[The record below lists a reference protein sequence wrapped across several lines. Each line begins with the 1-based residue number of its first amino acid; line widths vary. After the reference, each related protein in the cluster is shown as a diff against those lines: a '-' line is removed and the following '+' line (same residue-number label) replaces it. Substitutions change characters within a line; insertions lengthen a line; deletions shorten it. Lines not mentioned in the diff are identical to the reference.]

1 MSSDTAVMPVQ
12 PTGARAQGS
21 TGRGNAEL
29 TVRRALG
36 VAGGLAFGL
45 SAFAFGF
52 YDSALWGPAALVVL
66 ALAAALLIGTPRLP
80 RGLQLAA
87 IGALAALWLWAWASR
102 GWSESAAQA
111 QIEANRLALYT
122 ALLVALVAIVR
133 RDDRVSAALLS
144 ACTAGV
150 LIVLAV
156 VLGRALSGDAG
167 LFLYTRLNEP
177 LGYVNAQADL
187 LLLAFWPLVALG
199 EQIRKP
205 LRSGLG
211 VGGAIAVLGAAVFA
225 QSRGSIVGL
234 AVSTL
239 VLLALV
245 PGRRRRLWVL
255 LAAGATIALIWPEL
269 AGVYRHPDPITG
281 GARSGA
287 LVSAGQAIVAA
298 ALGVGLAWGVV
309 CAALHSLAQ
318 RRVVSGRA
326 LGRTS
331 AALLATAAVVA
342 AGVAVA
348 EHGRISDYVSRQYH
362 AFVKLDLSQTAVSG
376 QSRLGSGGGYRYD
389 YWRVAWKV
397 FRDEPVHGVGAGNYD
412 VPYFANRRQAEDIR
426 QPHSIEL
433 QALSELGIP
442 GGLALLALIGCATAG
457 LVIRG
462 RRGRHGRGSS
472 RERAL
477 AVAAG
482 GMFFLWLAHTS
493 VDWMHLIPGLTA
505 IALASLAVLVSPAR
519 QTPEPAERRPVRLAA
534 VALALGLAVLASV
547 AILRPVLSQHERSV
561 ARSLLVKN
569 PSKAVAKAND
579 AISLDGQEVRNWYV
593 RSAALARLGLYAPAR
608 SSLERA
614 VALEPRDWV
623 TWFLLGDL
631 AARRGDLCQARRDYR
646 RALELNPRGGFGR
659 FVRDPRAAVAWP

>member
-1 MSSDTAVMPVQ
+1 MSSETAVLPVQ
-12 PTGARAQGS
+12 PTGAGARGS
-21 TGRGNAEL
+21 TGRADDQL

-36 VAGGLAFGL
+36 IGGGLAFGL

-66 ALAAALLIGTPRLP
+66 ALAVALLIGLPRMP
-80 RGLQLAA
+80 RGLPLAA
-87 IGALAALWLWAWASR
+87 IGTLTALWLWAWASR

-111 QIEANRLALYT
+111 QIEANRLALYA

-150 LIVLAV
+150 LVVLAV

-167 LFLYTRLNEP
+167 LFLYTRLNKP

-205 LRSGLG
+205 LRSALG
-211 VGGAIAVLGAAVFA
+211 IGGAIAILGAAVLA
-225 QSRGSIVGL
+225 QSRGTIVGL
-234 AVSTL
+234 ALSAL
-239 VLLALV
+239 VVLALV

-255 LAAGATIALIWPEL
+255 LVAGATIAVIWPEL
-269 AGVYRHPDPITG
+269 ADVYRDPEPITG
-281 GARSGA
+281 GARSSA

-309 CAALHSLAQ
+309 CAALQSVAQ

-331 AALLATAAVVA
+331 AALLAALAVAA

-348 EHGRISDYVSRQYH
+348 EHRRIGDYVNRQYD

-412 VPYFANRRQAEDIR
+412 VPYFQNRRQAEDIR
-426 QPHSIEL
+426 QPHSLEL
-433 QALSELGIP
+433 QTLAELGLP

-462 RRGRHGRGSS
+462 RRGRRGSPRLPGAGAGRGCG
-472 RERAL
+472 RDVLPLARA
-477 AVAAG
+477 
-482 GMFFLWLAHTS
+482 H
-493 VDWMHLIPGLTA
+493 
-505 IALASLAVLVSPAR
+505 
-519 QTPEPAERRPVRLAA
+519 ERRLDAPDTRADGDRAGLVGGARLAA
-534 VALALGLAVLASV
+534 ATIGRAGRDDGRCGSRPSPSRSASPCSR
-547 AILRPVLSQHERSV
+547 AWRSFAQSWPSTI
-561 ARSLLVKN
+561 ARS
-569 PSKAVAKAND
+569 
-579 AISLDGQEVRNWYV
+579 
-593 RSAALARLGLYAPAR
+593 
-608 SSLERA
+608 
-614 VALEPRDWV
+614 
-623 TWFLLGDL
+623 
-631 AARRGDLCQARRDYR
+631 RGHC
-646 RALELNPRGGFGR
+646 
-659 FVRDPRAAVAWP
+659 